1 MSPVYHVDMAMKGIL
16 FNKTVGKQRFIDRIL
31 SMDKFAIKWFSAY
44 RLYRLYAILWRV
56 CRKLHKIIIQIFLPL
71 IVRPQSGSLEL
82 KRLGTDYGGWTVPV
96 NVLNEDSI
104 CYCAGVGTD
113 ASFDFALLDLF
124 GCSVFSLDP
133 TPKAIAYMKSEQYDR
148 NKLSFLPIGVL
159 DKDVEL
165 PFYAPAKDIEVS
177 CSIFDLHG
185 RGQCFKAR
193 CYKLSSIM
201 KQLGHDHID
210 LLKLD
215 IEGSWRGIIPDIV
228 NDGIKISVLCVEFDS
243 PTKLTWV
250 LSAIRML
257 KSIGFVLV
265 FYEKENFTFVQESLI
280 SQPSGQ

>member
-1 MSPVYHVDMAMKGIL
+1 
-16 FNKTVGKQRFIDRIL
+16 
-31 SMDKFAIKWFSAY
+31 MDKSAITWLSGY
-44 RLYRLYAILWRV
+44 NLYRLYAMAWRV
-56 CRKLHKIIIQIFLPL
+56 CRKLHKIIIQIIVPL
-71 IVRPQSGSLEL
+71 IVRPQSGRLEL

-124 GCSVFSLDP
+124 GCSVFSFDP
-133 TPKAIAYMKSEQYDR
+133 TPKAIAYMRRSRYDR
-148 NKLSFLPIGVL
+148 SKLSFLPMGVL
-159 DKDVEL
+159 DEDVEL
-165 PFYAPAKDIEVS
+165 PFYAPAKDQEVS

-201 KQLGHDHID
+201 HQLGHDHID

-215 IEGSWRGIIPDIV
+215 IEGSWRSIIPNIV
-228 NDGIKISVLCVEFDS
+228 HEGIKISVLCVEFDS

-257 KSIGFVLV
+257 EGIGFVFV
-265 FYEKENFTFVQESLI
+265 FYEKENFTFVQKSLL
-280 SQPSGQ
+280 SQPSRL